1 MSKIIDDRVVEMRFD
16 NSQFEKN
23 VQTSINTLG
32 NLKQS
37 LNLSGAA
44 KGLEEVDK
52 TARGIDM
59 SGLGSAV
66 ETVRSKFSAL
76 EVVGI
81 TALANIT
88 NSAVNAGKRLVMSL
102 SVDQIT
108 AGWQKFSDKTTSV
121 ATLVAQG
128 NALEDVNAQLDKL
141 NWFTDETSYNF
152 TDMVSNIAKFT
163 ATGKKLDES
172 VTAMEGI
179 ATWAALS
186 GQNAATASRAMYQIS
201 QAMGAGVM
209 RLEDYKSIQNASM
222 DTEEFR
228 QKCLDAAV
236 ALGTLEKNADGTYES
251 LVAVGDGG
259 SEAFNISQFTSK
271 LTAGAWL
278 TSDVMMQVFNDYS
291 SAVSGIYEAAE
302 EKGMLASEVI
312 DEIHKKAEKEGI
324 STDEAIKSLG
334 YNFDSFALKAFE
346 AAQKARTFGDAIDS
360 VKDAVSTGWMNT
372 FSIIFGDAEEATE
385 LWTDLANAMYDV
397 FASGAEARNEMLS
410 GWKEL
415 GGRDDLIESFWNV
428 WEGIGSIVKPIK
440 EAFRDIFPPMTAER
454 LAAFTKALK
463 EFTAKLKLSDSASD
477 KLKRTFKGLF
487 AILSIIKQAFV
498 AVFKAISPLFGGL
511 DDLGGGILGVT
522 AKIGDWLVKLNDTVK
537 ETNIFTKGINKIGDV
552 LKIVGDALKKFF
564 GFVKEKIGSPGLEA
578 FQTLLER
585 VKERMGDLGTVAEG
599 MRDGIVR
606 VFDAIGTAL
615 ERGSFF
621 KFLQTLWKVVTTIG
635 SAIGKLLGGLLGG
648 IVDKIGN
655 ANFSGILDFINTL
668 TLSGI
673 AVLIAKFVKGLKD
686 IADSVGSFK
695 DSAIGIL
702 DSVRGCFEAYQTKIK
717 AGTLMQIAKA
727 IALLV
732 AAILVLSFIDSEK
745 LDTALVA
752 ITALFAEL
760 LASMAIFTK
769 ISGKF
774 SGVTK
779 ACTAMIVMS
788 AAVLI
793 LAGALKSISSLS
805 MEEIGR
811 GLLGVAGLMGILIAV
826 MASLSKFI
834 KGSEK
839 VFKISKEGLFSSKSK
854 QNFISMGVAMIAI
867 AAAMKILASAAKDLA
882 ELSWGD
888 LAKGIAGIGVI
899 LAEMA
904 GFTALIKAIKPEK
917 MISTSIA
924 LIAIGASMK
933 IFASAAKDFASM
945 NWEELG
951 KAGAAIAGILLAVAG
966 FSKIVGNSEKIFR
979 ANKDGLFSKNSSQ
992 NLLSMSVALIAMGA
1006 AMKVFAS
1013 AAKDFA
1019 DMDWEG
1025 LAKVGAAIAGILLAV
1040 AGFMKIIPDSAS
1052 MISAGAGL
1060 VIVAASMK
1068 IFASAV
1074 RDFAD
1079 MDWEGLAKAGAA
1091 MAGIL
1096 LMIGA
1101 FAKIV
1106 GGSSSIFK
1114 GGKDGFFSSTTSNG
1128 LLKTS
1133 AALLVLSVSM
1143 KIFASVMKSLAS
1155 LSWESI
1161 GKGLA
1166 TIAGAFVIIGV
1177 AGYALAPVVPAIIG
1191 LAGAL
1196 ALIGAA
1202 VLLAGAGIAAFGIGL
1217 TALATGLTAFGAS
1230 LGVIVVGLVAVVK
1243 GFVVGIIEGIGEGII
1258 ALCKTIAGSAIAIG
1272 DAIKA
1277 VVLTL
1282 IDVLVECI
1290 PPLADGALKLIAG
1303 LLDALVEYT
1312 PQIVDSLFQFV
1323 IKILEGLGRNTPL
1336 LVQAIV
1342 NLLSDLFQGA
1352 IDALMSIDP
1361 DVFIKG
1367 SLAIT
1372 LLAGMMAALAAVAS
1386 LTPAAMV
1393 GVLGIVAVLA
1403 EFGAIAQ
1410 IPGLSWLIGEG
1421 GELLSKIGEA
1431 IGGFVG
1437 GIVGGLMGG
1446 ISNSLPMIAENLSLF
1461 MMNLQPFLDGAE
1473 NIDQETLRGV
1483 NALVGTILAL
1493 TGASLLERLTSWV
1506 TGGSSLAK
1514 FGEDIA
1520 AFGPSLKAY
1529 SDSVAGVD
1537 TEAIK
1542 ASTEAARSLA
1552 EMASIIPN
1560 EGGVASW
1567 FAGDNSIAKFAPQLP
1582 VLGNGLKGF
1591 SDSVSGIVPENI
1603 IAAANA
1609 AKALAEMAS
1618 IIPNEGGVASWFAGE
1633 NSISKFGFDLIALGQ
1648 GLKGFSDAI
1657 VGIVPENLIAASNAA
1672 KALAE
1677 MTATIPNEG
1686 GVASWFAGEN
1696 SVSKFAGD
1704 LISLGGGLKGFSDA
1718 IVGVVPENLIAA
1730 ANAARALAEMT
1741 SIIPNEGG
1749 VVSWFAGENSVSK
1762 FGFDLIALGQ
1772 GLKGFSDAIVG
1783 IVPENIVAAANA
1795 ARALA
1800 DMASVIPNEG
1810 GVVSWFAGENS
1821 ISKFGFDLIALGQGL
1836 KGFSD
1841 EIVGIV
1847 PENLVAASNAAK
1859 ALAEMTAVIPSEGGV
1874 VSWFAGENSISKF
1887 AGELISLGHGLKG
1900 FSESVSG
1907 IIPENLVAASNA
1919 GKALAEMT
1927 SVIPKEGG
1935 IKAWFA
1941 GETSVSSFA
1950 SKLPTLGKGL
1960 KGFSDSVAGIV
1971 AENITAAANA
1981 AKALAEM
1988 TAVIP
1993 KEGGI
1998 KAWFS
2003 GKSGVA
2009 TFADKLPTLGDAL
2022 KGFSDSV
2029 EGIKPENVTAAAN
2042 AAKSLGEMT
2051 ATVPKDTSKI
2061 GTFGTNLEKFGDKL
2075 ASYFNKTKDISS
2087 ESVSGAK
2094 NAVDSIKDIDKVN
2107 AGNIKSVSKA
2117 IDDLIDSIKGMAKIT
2132 KASATNFRNALDELG
2147 KVSSKALLKP
2157 FKDIKSDMEKAGKNA
2172 IDAFIKGVKSKKSS
2186 VEAAAKE
2193 VANKSKDGIEN
2204 KKSSFETAGR
2214 HLVEGFANGIEN
2226 NAYKA
2231 EAKAK
2236 AMAQAAV
2243 DAVQKILKEHSPSKV
2258 GYSLGD
2264 FFGVAFVNAIGDYRD
2279 KAYETSAEMASSAKN
2294 GLGDSLNK
2302 LKNIIDG
2309 NIDVQPV
2316 IRPVLDLSDIRAGAS
2331 SISEMLNANGPIG
2344 ALASANNISA
2354 MMNGRSQNGAADDV
2368 VSAINKLRKD
2378 LGNVGNIY
2386 TIGDITYGDESNIS
2400 DAVKSLVRAARV
2412 ERRT

>member
-1 MSKIIDDRVVEMRFD
+1 MSKTIDDRVVEMRFD

-44 KGLEEVDK
+44 KGLEAVDK

-59 SGLGSAV
+59 PGLGSAV

-88 NSAVNAGKRLVMSL
+88 NSAVNAGKQLIKSL

-128 NALEDVNAQLDKL
+128 NALEDVNAQLDRL

-163 ATGKKLDES
+163 ATGKELDES

-228 QKCLDAAV
+228 QKCLDAGV
-236 ALGTLEKNADGTYES
+236 ALGTLKKNADGTYKS
-251 LVAVGDGG
+251 LVAVGDKGAE
-259 SEAFNISQFTSK
+259 SFDISQFATK
-271 LTAGAWL
+271 LTEGAWL

-312 DEIHKKAEKEGI
+312 DEIHSKAEKEGI

-385 LWTDLANAMYDV
+385 LWTDLANAMWDV

-487 AILSIIKQAFV
+487 AILSIIKQAFT

-552 LKIVGDALKKFF
+552 LKTVGDALKKFF
-564 GFVKEKIGSPGLEA
+564 GFVKEKIGFPGLEA
-578 FQTLLER
+578 FQALLER

-621 KFLQTLWKVVTTIG
+621 KFLQTLWKVVTTVG
-635 SAIGKLLGGLLGG
+635 NAIGKLLGGLLGG
-648 IVDKIGN
+648 IIDKLGN

-695 DSAIGIL
+695 ESAIGIL

-732 AAILVLSFIDSEK
+732 AAILVLSFIDSDK

-760 LASMAIFTK
+760 LTSMAIFTK

-774 SGVTK
+774 SGVSK

-805 MEEIGR
+805 MDEIGR
-811 GLLGVAGLMGILIAV
+811 GLLGVAGLMGILVATVKILSSGGKNAVKGATQMVIFAAALKILASVCKDFSTYSWEEMAKGLVGVGALLAGVSLFLRTAKFSGKTITTATGIVILAAALKILASVCRDFASMSWEEIGKGLASVAGLLAAVLAFTRLSGSAKHVISTGIA
-826 MASLSKFI
+826 LI
-834 KGSEK
+834 T
-839 VFKISKEGLFSSKSK
+839 
-854 QNFISMGVAMIAI
+854 I
-867 AAAMKILASAAKDLA
+867 AAAMKIFASSAKEMAKMSWEGIAKGLVAMAGALAAITIALNLMPKNVISKGVGLIAVAAALAILASV
-882 ELSWGD
+882 LSKMGSMSWETIG
-888 LAKGIAGIGVI
+888 KGLVTLGGAMVI
-899 LAEMA
+899 LAIGLNAMKGTLA
-904 GFTALIKAIKPEK
+904 GSAA
-917 MISTSIA
+917 M
-924 LIAIGASMK
+924 LIAT
-933 IFASAAKDFASM
+933 
-945 NWEELG
+945 
-951 KAGAAIAGILLAVAG
+951 
-966 FSKIVGNSEKIFR
+966 
-979 ANKDGLFSKNSSQ
+979 
-992 NLLSMSVALIAMGA
+992 VALNA
-1006 AMKVFAS
+1006 
-1013 AAKDFA
+1013 
-1019 DMDWEG
+1019 
-1025 LAKVGAAIAGILLAV
+1025 
-1040 AGFMKIIPDSAS
+1040 
-1052 MISAGAGL
+1052 L
-1060 VIVAASMK
+1060 VP
-1068 IFASAV
+1068 
-1074 RDFAD
+1074 
-1079 MDWEGLAKAGAA
+1079 
-1091 MAGIL
+1091 
-1096 LMIGA
+1096 
-1101 FAKIV
+1101 
-1106 GGSSSIFK
+1106 
-1114 GGKDGFFSSTTSNG
+1114 
-1128 LLKTS
+1128 
-1133 AALLVLSVSM
+1133 VL
-1143 KIFASVMKSLAS
+1143 KSLGS
-1155 LSWESI
+1155 MSWESI

-1166 TIAGAFVIIGV
+1166 TIAGAFIIIGV
-1177 AGYALAPVVPAIIG
+1177 AGYALASVVPAIIG

-1202 VLLAGAGIAAFGIGL
+1202 VLMAGVGIAAFGIGL
-1217 TALATGLTAFGAS
+1217 TALSAGLTAFGAS

-1243 GFVVGIIEGIGEGII
+1243 AFVVGIIEGIGEGII
-1258 ALCKTIAGSAIAIG
+1258 ALCETIAGSAYAIG

-1303 LLDALVEYT
+1303 LLDALVDYT
-1312 PQIVDSLFQFV
+1312 PQIIDSLFQFV

-1336 LVQAIV
+1336 LIQAIA

-1352 IDALMSIDP
+1352 IDALTSIDP

-1372 LLAGMMAALAAVAS
+1372 LLAGMMAALAAIAS
-1386 LTPAAMV
+1386 LIPSAMV

-1403 EFGAIAQ
+1403 EFGALAQ

-1421 GELLSKIGEA
+1421 GAILSKIGEA

-1437 GIVGGLMGG
+1437 GIVSGALVG
-1446 ISNSLPMIAENLSLF
+1446 ISSSLPTIAENLSSF
-1461 MMNLQPFLDGAE
+1461 MTNLQPFLDGAE
-1473 NIDQETLRGV
+1473 SIDQETLSGV

-1493 TGASLLERLTSWV
+1493 TGANLLESLTSWV

-1537 TEAIK
+1537 TEAIR
-1542 ASTEAARSLA
+1542 ASAEAAKALA

-1567 FAGDNSIAKFAPQLP
+1567 FAGDNSVANFAPQLP
-1582 VLGNGLKGF
+1582 ALGEGLKGF
-1591 SDSVSGIVPENI
+1591 SDSVSGIDPENI

-1609 AKALAEMAS
+1609 AKALADMAS

-1633 NSISKFGFDLIALGQ
+1633 NSISKFGLDLIALGN

-1677 MTATIPNEG
+1677 MTSVIPNEG

-1696 SVSKFAGD
+1696 SISKFAGD

-1718 IVGVVPENLIAA
+1718 IVGIVPENLIAA

-1749 VVSWFAGENSVSK
+1749 VASWFAGENSISK
-1762 FGFDLIALGQ
+1762 FGLDLIALGN

-1810 GVVSWFAGENS
+1810 GVASWFAGENS
-1821 ISKFGFDLIALGQGL
+1821 VSKFGFDLIALGQGL

-1841 EIVGIV
+1841 AIVGIV

-1859 ALAEMTAVIPSEGGV
+1859 ALAEMTAVIPNEGGV
-1874 VSWFAGENSISKF
+1874 VSWFAGENSVSKF
-1887 AGELISLGHGLKG
+1887 AGDLISLGHGLKG

-1927 SVIPKEGG
+1927 AVIPKEGG
-1935 IKAWFA
+1935 IKAWFS
-1941 GETSVSSFA
+1941 GEASVSNFA
-1950 SKLPTLGKGL
+1950 SNLPKLGDGL

-1971 AENITAAANA
+1971 VENITAAANA

-2061 GTFGTNLEKFGDKL
+2061 GTFGTNLEKFGEKL
-2075 ASYFNKTKDISS
+2075 ASYFSKTKDISA
-2087 ESVSGAK
+2087 ESISGAK

-2117 IDDLIDSIKGMAKIT
+2117 IDDLVDSIKGMAKIT
-2132 KASATNFRNALDELG
+2132 KASVTNFKNALDELG

-2157 FKDIKSDMEKAGKNA
+2157 FKDIKSDMEKAGKTA
-2172 IDAFIKGVKSKKSS
+2172 IDAFIKGVKSKKST
-2186 VEAAAKE
+2186 VETAAKE
-2193 VANKSKDGIEN
+2193 VANKSKDGIET

-2279 KAYETSAEMASSAKN
+2279 KAYETSAEMASSAKS
-2294 GLGDSLNK
+2294 GLASSLNK
-2302 LKNIIDG
+2302 IRDVING
-2309 NIDVQPV
+2309 NIDTQPT
-2316 IRPVLDLSDIRAGAS
+2316 IRPVLDLSDVRAGAS
-2331 SISEMLNANGPIG
+2331 SIGEMLNMNSPIG

-2354 MMNGRSQNGAADDV
+2354 MMSGRNQNGTSDDII
-2368 VSAINKLRKD
+2368 SAIKNLSGKLDKASS
-2378 LGNVGNIY
+2378 NVYNIN
-2386 TIGDITYGDESNIS
+2386 GITYDDGSNIS
-2400 DAVKSLVRAARV
+2400 EAVKSIVRAARV
-2412 ERRT
+2412 ERRV

>member
-1 MSKIIDDRVVEMRFD
+1 MSKTIDDRVVEMRFD

-44 KGLEEVDK
+44 KGLEQVDK

-128 NALEDVNAQLDKL
+128 NALEDVNAQLDRL

-163 ATGKKLDES
+163 ATGKELDES

-428 WEGIGSIVKPIK
+428 WEAIGSIVKPIK
-440 EAFRDIFPPMTAER
+440 EAFREIFPPMTAER

-477 KLKRTFKGLF
+477 KLRRTFKGLF

-564 GFVKEKIGSPGLEA
+564 GFIKEKIGSPGLET

-585 VKERMGDLGTVAEG
+585 IKERMGDLGTVAEG

-621 KFLQTLWKVVTTIG
+621 KFLQTLWKIVTTIG

-732 AAILVLSFIDSEK
+732 AAILVLSFIDSDK

-760 LASMAIFTK
+760 LTSMAIFTK

-793 LAGALKSISSLS
+793 LAGALKSISSLN
-805 MEEIGR
+805 MEEIGK
-811 GLLGVAGLMGILIAV
+811 GLLGVAGLMGILIATV
-826 MASLSKFI
+826 KILSSGGKNTVKSATQMVIFAAALKILASVCKDFSTYSWEEMAKGLVGVGALLAGVSLFLRTAKFSGKTI
-834 KGSEK
+834 ATATGIVILAAALKILASVCRDFASMSWEEIGKGLASVAGLLAAVLAFTRLSGSAK
-839 VFKISKEGLFSSKSK
+839 HVISTGIAL
-854 QNFISMGVAMIAI
+854 IAI
-867 AAAMKILASAAKDLA
+867 AAAMKIFAFSAKEMAKMSWEGIAKGLVAMAGALAAITIALNLMPKNVISKGVGLIAVAAALAILASV
-882 ELSWGD
+882 LSKMSSMSWEEIG
-888 LAKGIAGIGVI
+888 KGLVTLGGAMVI
-899 LAEMA
+899 LAIGLNAMKGTLA
-904 GFTALIKAIKPEK
+904 GSAA
-917 MISTSIA
+917 M
-924 LIAIGASMK
+924 LIAT
-933 IFASAAKDFASM
+933 
-945 NWEELG
+945 
-951 KAGAAIAGILLAVAG
+951 
-966 FSKIVGNSEKIFR
+966 
-979 ANKDGLFSKNSSQ
+979 
-992 NLLSMSVALIAMGA
+992 VALNALVPVLRSLGAM
-1006 AMKVFAS
+1006 
-1013 AAKDFA
+1013 
-1019 DMDWEG
+1019 
-1025 LAKVGAAIAGILLAV
+1025 
-1040 AGFMKIIPDSAS
+1040 
-1052 MISAGAGL
+1052 
-1060 VIVAASMK
+1060 
-1068 IFASAV
+1068 
-1074 RDFAD
+1074 
-1079 MDWEGLAKAGAA
+1079 
-1091 MAGIL
+1091 
-1096 LMIGA
+1096 
-1101 FAKIV
+1101 
-1106 GGSSSIFK
+1106 
-1114 GGKDGFFSSTTSNG
+1114 
-1128 LLKTS
+1128 
-1133 AALLVLSVSM
+1133 
-1143 KIFASVMKSLAS
+1143 
-1155 LSWESI
+1155 SWESI
-1161 GKGLA
+1161 GKGLVA
-1166 TIAGAFVIIGV
+1166 IAGAFVIIGV

-1202 VLLAGAGIAAFGIGL
+1202 VLLAGAGIAAFGVGL

-1230 LGVIVVGLVAVVK
+1230 LGVIVIGLVAVVK

-1258 ALCKTIAGSAIAIG
+1258 ALCKTISGSAYAIG

-1303 LLDALVEYT
+1303 LLDALVDYT

-1336 LVQAIV
+1336 LIQAIA

-1352 IDALMSIDP
+1352 IDALTSIDP

-1372 LLAGMMAALAAVAS
+1372 LLAGMMAALAAIAS
-1386 LTPAAMV
+1386 LIPSAMV

-1403 EFGAIAQ
+1403 EFGALAQ

-1421 GELLSKIGEA
+1421 GKLLSKIGEA

-1446 ISNSLPMIAENLSLF
+1446 ISSSLPTIAENLSSF
-1461 MMNLQPFLDGAE
+1461 MTNLQPFLDGAE
-1473 NIDQETLRGV
+1473 NIDQETLSGV

-1542 ASTEAARSLA
+1542 ASAEAAKSLA

-1657 VGIVPENLIAASNAA
+1657 VGIVPENLVAASNAA

-1686 GVASWFAGEN
+1686 GVVSWFAGEN
-1696 SVSKFAGD
+1696 SISKFAGD
-1704 LISLGGGLKGFSDA
+1704 LISLGHGLKGFSDA
-1718 IVGVVPENLIAA
+1718 IVGIVPENLIAA

-1741 SIIPNEGG
+1741 SVIPNEGG

-1810 GVVSWFAGENS
+1810 GVASWFAGENS

-1841 EIVGIV
+1841 AIVGIV

-1859 ALAEMTAVIPSEGGV
+1859 ALAEMTATIPNEGGV

-1887 AGELISLGHGLKG
+1887 AGDLISLGHGLKG

-2193 VANKSKDGIEN
+2193 VANKSKDGIET

-2354 MMNGRSQNGAADDV
+2354 MMNGRSQNGAADEV

>member
-1 MSKIIDDRVVEMRFD
+1 MSKTIDDRVVEMRFD

-44 KGLEEVDK
+44 KGLEAVDK

-88 NSAVNAGKRLVMSL
+88 NSAVNAGKQLIKSL

-128 NALEDVNAQLDKL
+128 NALEDVNAQLDRL

-163 ATGKKLDES
+163 ATGKGLDES

-228 QKCLDAAV
+228 QKCLDAGV
-236 ALGTLEKNADGTYES
+236 ALGTLKKNADGTYKS
-251 LVAVGDGG
+251 LVAVGDKGAE
-259 SEAFNISQFTSK
+259 SFDISQFATK
-271 LTAGAWL
+271 LTEGAWL

-312 DEIHKKAEKEGI
+312 DEIHSKAEKEGI

-385 LWTDLANAMYDV
+385 LWTDLANAMWDV

-440 EAFRDIFPPMTAER
+440 EAFRDLFPPMTAER

-552 LKIVGDALKKFF
+552 LKTVGDALKKFF
-564 GFVKEKIGSPGLEA
+564 GFVKEKIGFPGLEA

-621 KFLQTLWKVVTTIG
+621 KFLQTLWKVVTTVG
-635 SAIGKLLGGLLGG
+635 NAIGKLLGGLLGG
-648 IVDKIGN
+648 IIDKLGN

-673 AVLIAKFVKGLKD
+673 AVLIARFVNGLRD

-732 AAILVLSFIDSEK
+732 AAILVLSFIDSDK

-760 LASMAIFTK
+760 LTSMAIFTK

-805 MEEIGR
+805 MDEIGR
-811 GLLGVAGLMGILIAV
+811 GLLGVAGLMGILVATVKILSSGGKNAVKGATQMVIFAAALKILASVCKDFSTYSWEEMAKGLVGVGALLAGVSLFLRTAKFSGKTITTATGIVILAAALKILASVCRDFASMSWEEIGKGLASVAGLLAAVLAFTRLSGSAKHVISTGIA
-826 MASLSKFI
+826 L
-834 KGSEK
+834 
-839 VFKISKEGLFSSKSK
+839 
-854 QNFISMGVAMIAI
+854 IAI
-867 AAAMKILASAAKDLA
+867 AAAMKIFASSAKEMAKMSWEGIAKGLVAMAGALAAIIIALNLMPKNVISKGIGLIAVAAALSILASV
-882 ELSWGD
+882 LSKMGSMSWETIG
-888 LAKGIAGIGVI
+888 KGLVTLGGAMVI
-899 LAEMA
+899 LAIGLNAMKGTLA
-904 GFTALIKAIKPEK
+904 GSAA
-917 MISTSIA
+917 M
-924 LIAIGASMK
+924 LIAT
-933 IFASAAKDFASM
+933 
-945 NWEELG
+945 
-951 KAGAAIAGILLAVAG
+951 
-966 FSKIVGNSEKIFR
+966 
-979 ANKDGLFSKNSSQ
+979 
-992 NLLSMSVALIAMGA
+992 VALNA
-1006 AMKVFAS
+1006 
-1013 AAKDFA
+1013 
-1019 DMDWEG
+1019 
-1025 LAKVGAAIAGILLAV
+1025 
-1040 AGFMKIIPDSAS
+1040 
-1052 MISAGAGL
+1052 L
-1060 VIVAASMK
+1060 VP
-1068 IFASAV
+1068 
-1074 RDFAD
+1074 
-1079 MDWEGLAKAGAA
+1079 
-1091 MAGIL
+1091 
-1096 LMIGA
+1096 
-1101 FAKIV
+1101 
-1106 GGSSSIFK
+1106 
-1114 GGKDGFFSSTTSNG
+1114 
-1128 LLKTS
+1128 
-1133 AALLVLSVSM
+1133 VL
-1143 KIFASVMKSLAS
+1143 KSLGS
-1155 LSWESI
+1155 MSWESI

-1166 TIAGAFVIIGV
+1166 TIAGAFIIIGV
-1177 AGYALAPVVPAIIG
+1177 AGYALASVVPAIIG

-1202 VLLAGAGIAAFGIGL
+1202 VLMAGVGIAAFGIGL
-1217 TALATGLTAFGAS
+1217 TALSAGLTAFGAS

-1243 GFVVGIIEGIGEGII
+1243 AFVVGIIEGIGEGII
-1258 ALCKTIAGSAIAIG
+1258 ALCETIAGSAYAIG

-1290 PPLADGALKLIAG
+1290 PPLVDGALKLIAG
-1303 LLDALVEYT
+1303 LLDALVDYT

-1336 LVQAIV
+1336 LIQAIA

-1352 IDALMSIDP
+1352 IDALTSIDP

-1372 LLAGMMAALAAVAS
+1372 LLAGMMAALAAIAS
-1386 LTPAAMV
+1386 LIPSAMV

-1403 EFGAIAQ
+1403 EFGALAQ

-1421 GELLSKIGEA
+1421 GALLSKIGEA
-1431 IGGFVG
+1431 ISGFVG

-1446 ISNSLPMIAENLSLF
+1446 ISSSLPTIAENLSSF
-1461 MMNLQPFLDGAE
+1461 MTNLQPFLDGAE
-1473 NIDQETLRGV
+1473 NIDQETLSGV

-1493 TGASLLERLTSWV
+1493 TGANLLESLTSWV

-1542 ASTEAARSLA
+1542 ASAEAAKALA

-1567 FAGDNSIAKFAPQLP
+1567 FAGDNSVANFAPQLP
-1582 VLGNGLKGF
+1582 ALGEGLKGF
-1591 SDSVSGIVPENI
+1591 SDSVSGIDPENI

-1609 AKALAEMAS
+1609 ARALAEMAS
-1618 IIPNEGGVASWFAGE
+1618 IIPNEGGVASWFAGENSISKFGLELIALGNGLKGFSDAIVGIVPENLIAASNAAKALAEMTAVIPNEGGVASWFAGENSVSKFAGDLISLGGGLKGFSDAIVGIVPENLIAAANAARALAEMTSIIPNEGGVVSWFAGENSISKFGLDLIALGNGLKGFSDAIVGIVPENIVAAANAARALADMASVIPNEGGVASWFAGE

-1657 VGIVPENLIAASNAA
+1657 VGIVPENLVAASNAA

-1677 MTATIPNEG
+1677 MTA
-1686 GVASWFAGEN
+1686 V
-1696 SVSKFAGD
+1696 
-1704 LISLGGGLKGFSDA
+1704 
-1718 IVGVVPENLIAA
+1718 
-1730 ANAARALAEMT
+1730 
-1741 SIIPNEGG
+1741 IPNEGG

-1762 FGFDLIALGQ
+1762 FAGDL
-1772 GLKGFSDAIVG
+1772 V
-1783 IVPENIVAAANA
+1783 
-1795 ARALA
+1795 
-1800 DMASVIPNEG
+1800 
-1810 GVVSWFAGENS
+1810 
-1821 ISKFGFDLIALGQGL
+1821 
-1836 KGFSD
+1836 
-1841 EIVGIV
+1841 
-1847 PENLVAASNAAK
+1847 
-1859 ALAEMTAVIPSEGGV
+1859 
-1874 VSWFAGENSISKF
+1874 
-1887 AGELISLGHGLKG
+1887 SLGHGLKG

-1927 SVIPKEGG
+1927 AVIPKEGG
-1935 IKAWFA
+1935 IKAWFS
-1941 GETSVSSFA
+1941 GETSVSNFA
-1950 SKLPTLGKGL
+1950 SNLPKLGDGL

-1971 AENITAAANA
+1971 VENITAAANA

-2042 AAKSLGEMT
+2042 ATKSLGEMT
-2051 ATVPKDTSKI
+2051 AIVPKDTSKI
-2061 GTFGTNLEKFGDKL
+2061 GVFGTNLEKFGEKL
-2075 ASYFNKTKDISS
+2075 ASYFSKTKDISA
-2087 ESVSGAK
+2087 ESISGAK

-2117 IDDLIDSIKGMAKIT
+2117 IDDLVDSIKGMAKIT
-2132 KASATNFRNALDELG
+2132 KASVTNFKNALDELG

-2157 FKDIKSDMEKAGKNA
+2157 FQDIKTDMEKAGKTA
-2172 IDAFIKGVKSKKSS
+2172 IDAFIKGVKSKKST
-2186 VEAAAKE
+2186 VETAAKE
-2193 VANKSKDGIEN
+2193 VANKSKDGIET

-2279 KAYETSAEMASSAKN
+2279 KAYETSAEMASSAKS
-2294 GLGDSLNK
+2294 GLASSLNK
-2302 LKNIIDG
+2302 IRDVIDG
-2309 NIDVQPV
+2309 NIDTQPT
-2316 IRPVLDLSDIRAGAS
+2316 IRPVLDLSDVRAGAS
-2331 SISEMLNANGPIG
+2331 SISEMLNMNSPIG
-2344 ALASANNISA
+2344 ALASASSISA
-2354 MMNGRSQNGAADDV
+2354 MMGRRNQNGTSDDII
-2368 VSAINKLRKD
+2368 SAIKNLSGKLDKASS
-2378 LGNVGNIY
+2378 NVYNIN
-2386 TIGDITYGDESNIS
+2386 GVTYDDGSNIS
-2400 DAVKSLVRAARV
+2400 EAVKSIVRAARV
-2412 ERRT
+2412 ERRV